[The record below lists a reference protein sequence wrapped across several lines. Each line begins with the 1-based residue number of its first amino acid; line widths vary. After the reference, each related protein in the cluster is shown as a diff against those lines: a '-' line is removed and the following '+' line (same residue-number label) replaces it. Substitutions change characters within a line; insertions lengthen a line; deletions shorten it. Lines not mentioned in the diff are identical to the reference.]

1 MEDINIWNTR
11 LTKSQV
17 MQLFDDMSKHSNL
30 KIINIGENILISV
43 EALKFAKAL
52 GKVTTVK
59 LENAYLRKLQVAT
72 FFQSLPKN
80 SPIKCLEICCNN
92 LSEVEEE
99 NLSVIVNQLSEVNLS
114 QTNLSGGQCKELFR
128 KMIEGTNL
136 KVFKINEVD
145 LSAVPANMLAEAII
159 QVEDIEMS
167 KTKLSIYQGI
177 YIFSKLS
184 EKPKTKKLKIDNNDF
199 SLVPVDYISK
209 GVNKLK
215 EVDLVGTKLTDIQ
228 MTAIFIEMLDKST
241 IEKIALDG
249 DVEARYKEFVKSLK
263 DRVNVIVT
271 FDRSHEITTIHLFKK
286 F

>member
-1 MEDINIWNTR
+1 
-11 LTKSQV
+11 
-17 MQLFDDMSKHSNL
+17 
-30 KIINIGENILISV
+30 
-43 EALKFAKAL
+43 
-52 GKVTTVK
+52 
-59 LENAYLRKLQVAT
+59 
-72 FFQSLPKN
+72 
-80 SPIKCLEICCNN
+80 
-92 LSEVEEE
+92 
-99 NLSVIVNQLSEVNLS
+99 
-114 QTNLSGGQCKELFR
+114 
-128 KMIEGTNL
+128 MIEGTNL

-145 LSAVPANMLAEAII
+145 LSAVPANTLAEAII

-215 EVDLVGTKLTDIQ
+215 EVDLVGSKLTDIQ
-228 MTAIFIEMLDKST
+228 MTAIFIEMLDNST

-249 DVEARYKEFVKSLK
+249 DVESRYNEFVKSLK

>member
-1 MEDINIWNTR
+1 MR
-11 LTKSQV
+11 SKSSPHNFQDKETATTSPQSSEESDELSNYV
-17 MQLFDDMSKHSNL
+17 GALLLRHIMQL
-30 KIINIGENILISV
+30 IC
-43 EALKFAKAL
+43 
-52 GKVTTVK
+52 
-59 LENAYLRKLQVAT
+59 NASAIQHV
-72 FFQSLPKN
+72 LP
-80 SPIKCLEICCNN
+80 EEG
-92 LSEVEEE
+92 SEVEEE

-114 QTNLSGGQCKELFR
+114 QTKLSGGQCKELFR

-145 LSAVPANMLAEAII
+145 LSAVPANTLAEAII

-215 EVDLVGTKLTDIQ
+215 EVDLVGSKLTDIQ
-228 MTAIFIEMLDKST
+228 MTAIFIEMLDNST

-249 DVEARYKEFVKSLK
+249 DVESRYNEFVKSLK